1 MKCGVSMQ
9 VVYKTSN
16 DQVTVI
22 GAAVTLHEALDAAE
36 QLKKGTAGKKGAK

>member
-1 MKCGVSMQ
+1 MQ

-22 GAAVTLHEALDAAE
+22 GAAVTLYEALDAAE
-36 QLKKGTAGKKGAK
+36 QLKKGTTRKKELNT

>member
-1 MKCGVSMQ
+1 MCAFCGVYMQ
-9 VVYKTSN
+9 VVHKTSN

-36 QLKKGTAGKKGAK
+36 QLKKGTESRTC

>member
-1 MKCGVSMQ
+1 MQ
-9 VVYKTSN
+9 VVYKNSK

-36 QLKKGTAGKKGAK
+36 QLKEGIICRKEPAP